1 MTANIT
7 NECAPNLSSWE
18 AKKVSKVR
26 VAPLPMNL
34 LKYLVNSRM
43 NPYQKLWNG

>member
-18 AKKVSKVR
+18 AKKSQQSSSCPS
-26 VAPLPMNL
+26 ADEFIEI
-34 LKYLVNSRM
+34 S
-43 NPYQKLWNG
+43 G